1 MTSSPSLCV
10 VDANILIDL
19 HIGGLLREV
28 FALPLR
34 LVAPDVTIAELDE
47 PDGKGLLAYG
57 LGSETLPGEQVLE
70 VIALR
75 ARHRQVSAN
84 DLFALVLARALKV
97 TLLTGDR
104 HLREVADEEGVEV
117 HGTLWVLDEMVRLGV
132 VTPSHAAEA
141 LERMLARGSRLPEVE
156 CQRRIQEWMNC
167 STREVKK

>member
-1 MTSSPSLCV
+1 MRGSPSLCV

-34 LVAPDVTIAELDE
+34 LVAPDVIIAELDE
-47 PDGKGLLAYG
+47 PDGKGLMAYG

-70 VIALR
+70 VVALR

-84 DLFALVLARALKV
+84 DLFALVLARALKA
-97 TLLTGDR
+97 TLLTGDG
-104 HLREVADEEGVEV
+104 HLRKVAEQEGVEV

-132 VTPSHAAEA
+132 VAPAGAAEA
-141 LERMLARGSRLPEVE
+141 LERMLAQGRRLPEVE
-156 CQRRIQEWMNC
+156 CRRRLREWV
-167 STREVKK
+167 R